1 MYLKEPIE
9 TILNKI
15 KNLEQTE
22 TYCYYLDDHDE
33 KNNWAL
39 VFGYPDDYDD
49 VCGKVAYQ
57 PRNSMMQE
65 YGIDWLMPY
74 DEDNG
79 DVWDTEIHISDTKDI
94 EWLLEQWLMIRE
106 EYDV

>member
-1 MYLKEPIE
+1 
-9 TILNKI
+9 
-15 KNLEQTE
+15 
-22 TYCYYLDDHDE
+22 
-33 KNNWAL
+33 
-39 VFGYPDDYDD
+39 
-49 VCGKVAYQ
+49 
-57 PRNSMMQE
+57 MMQE